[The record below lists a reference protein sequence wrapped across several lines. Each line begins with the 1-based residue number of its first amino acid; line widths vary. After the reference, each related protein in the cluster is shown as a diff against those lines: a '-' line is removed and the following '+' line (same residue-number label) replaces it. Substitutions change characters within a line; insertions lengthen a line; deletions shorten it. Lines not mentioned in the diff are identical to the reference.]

1 MATNEYW
8 AERIINAYVKL
19 RQSSEK
25 VFVSY
30 GEMAELIGRKGEHRL
45 LGAPLDLV
53 RELCEKMNLPDVA
66 TVVVNVPSLRNGEVR
81 PSDQALEKH
90 GGWPGLRAEQARVL
104 LFDWSTVGG
113 ETVGE
118 QKMIGHNEQSRS

>member
-8 AERIINAYVKL
+8 AKRIILAYAEL
-19 RQSSEK
+19 RQSSEQ

-53 RELCEKMNLPDVA
+53 RAICEQANLPDVA
-66 TVVVNVPSLRNGEVR
+66 TVVVDQKSLRSGEMK
-81 PSDQALEKH
+81 PSPKAMDKH
-90 GGWPGLRAEQARVL
+90 SGWPGLRSEQGRVL
-104 LFDWSTVGG
+104 AYNWSAV
-113 ETVGE
+113 ETENV
-118 QKMIGHNEQSRS
+118 IA